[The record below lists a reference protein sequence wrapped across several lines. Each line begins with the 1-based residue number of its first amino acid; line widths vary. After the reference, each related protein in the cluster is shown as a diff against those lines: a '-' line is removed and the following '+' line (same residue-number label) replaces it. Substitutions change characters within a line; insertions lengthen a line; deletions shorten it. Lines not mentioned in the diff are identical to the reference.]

1 MHKKINSQKGITGV
15 DITISIFIIVIFS
28 SLIATIFYN
37 ISIANT
43 SKKRNATASI
53 YITEVLEEVGKMNYD
68 DVTTE
73 LLKSHITEKYS
84 NSSDIYIEDYNG
96 NYEVNG
102 YTITMEVTNYNETY
116 GEENGVSYDNRG
128 KEDVIK
134 IVKVKVEYKVGKN
147 IDFIE
152 ISRIKTKEI

>member
-147 IDFIE
+147 VDFIE
-152 ISRIKTKEI
+152 ISRIKIKEI